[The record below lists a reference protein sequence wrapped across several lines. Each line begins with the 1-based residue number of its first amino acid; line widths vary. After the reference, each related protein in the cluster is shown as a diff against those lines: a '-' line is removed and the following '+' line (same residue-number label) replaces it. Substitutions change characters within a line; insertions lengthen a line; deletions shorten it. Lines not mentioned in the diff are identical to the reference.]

1 MCDNMQELKK
11 SRRLVE
17 DKVDLRFSNEAMVA
31 ALVVGT
37 SYFVLLKQMILE
49 LYNCYFVL
57 VF

>member
-17 DKVDLRFSNEAMVA
+17 DKIDLRFSNEAMVA

-49 LYNCYFVL
+49 LNNYYFVL

>member
-1 MCDNMQELKK
+1 MQELKK